1 MKYEQ
6 KKVWAGDIHVSY
18 IDEGPRKGIPVV
30 FIHGFPFN
38 KSTWEGQLEALRQTH
53 RVIAY
58 DVRGHGGSNPGM
70 QEFSVQ
76 LFMEDLFLFLDALQI
91 EKAILCGL
99 SMGGYIALRAIHE
112 QPLRVEALVL
122 CDTQCFADTEE
133 AKEKRMASIEHIRA
147 NGLKQYAADSL
158 KKLFSESSLQNKPEL
173 TESVEKIIL
182 GTPVDTICNTLM
194 ALAGRMETCSA
205 LPLVNVPTLIL
216 VGAQDQIT
224 TPEVSQKM
232 QELIP
237 GSALRILDHAGHL
250 SNLENTEDFNLHLKN
265 FLEKLEAE
273 G

>member
-1 MKYEQ
+1 MKFEQ

-18 IDEGPRKGIPVV
+18 IDEGQRNGIPIV

-38 KSTWEGQLEALRQTH
+38 KSTWEEQLEVFRETH

-58 DVRGHGGSNPGM
+58 DVRGHGESNPGM

-76 LFMEDLFLFLDALQI
+76 LFMEDLFLFLNALQI
-91 EKAILCGL
+91 ERAVLCGL
-99 SMGGYIALRAIHE
+99 SMGGYIALHAVQQ
-112 QPLRVEALVL
+112 QPLRVAGLVL

-158 KKLFSESSLQNKPEL
+158 KKLFSEASLKNKSELASAIEKVILQTSS
-173 TESVEKIIL
+173 
-182 GTPVDTICNTLM
+182 DTICNTLV

-216 VGAQDQIT
+216 VGAEDQIT
-224 TPEVSQKM
+224 TTEASQKM
-232 QELIP
+232 QELIS
-237 GSALRILDHAGHL
+237 GSALRILDDAGHL
-250 SNLENTEDFNLHLKN
+250 SNLENAESFNLHLKN
-265 FLEKLEAE
+265 FLGQLKVS
-273 G
+273 